1 MSHEE
6 TRLACGGDTDGMVRR
21 VRIRRNGAVYI
32 SSIRPDCGV
41 QAPSQ
46 RYARFHTWFV
56 PASWDLGQIAEFI
69 GTPLRLRRDGMPIE
83 QPGAVYVP
91 MW

>member
-6 TRLACGGDTDGMVRR
+6 TRLACGGDEDGMVRR
-21 VRIRRNGAVYI
+21 IRIHQNGAVHI

-56 PASWDLGQIAEFI
+56 PGSWDLDQIAEFV
-69 GTPLRLRRDGMPIE
+69 GVPLRLRREDMSIE

>member
-1 MSHEE
+1 MMKEE
-6 TRLACGGDTDGMVRR
+6 TRIQRGGDTDGMVRR
-21 VRIRRNGAVYI
+21 IRIRRNGAVYI